1 MKIILA
7 TKNEKKISELKDV
20 LKELDV
26 EILTLDSFPH
36 IDLPPE
42 TGTTFME
49 NALIKARA
57 IAEATGLAAL
67 ADDSGLVVDALGG
80 APGVYSARYAGEG
93 ATDEENYEKLLL
105 ELKRVDEWERGARF
119 VCVLAYV
126 APTGGDAEAEE
137 STFEARCEGAVARSR
152 RGQNGFGY
160 DPVFIPAFINDGGDR
175 NSGTT
180 MAELSGEEKN
190 LISHRAKALKKFSAW
205 AASHL
210 AEKV

>member
-1 MKIILA
+1 MKIVLA
-7 TKNEKKISELKDV
+7 TKNEKKVSELKDV
-20 LKELDV
+20 LKALDV

-57 IAEATGLAAL
+57 VAEATGLAAL

-119 VCVLAYV
+119 VCVLAFV
-126 APTGGDAEAEE
+126 VPTEGDAEASE
-137 STFEARCEGAVARSR
+137 STFEARCEGAVARIG

-160 DPVFIPAFINDGGDR
+160 DPVFIPAFINGDGDR
-175 NSGTT
+175 DSGTT
-180 MAELSGEEKN
+180 MAELPREEKN
-190 LISHRAKALKKFSAW
+190 LISHRAKALKKFAAW
-205 AASHL
+205 AALHL